1 MGDKDGK
8 TERPTAKRL
17 KDARKRGEVPKSQE
31 LNAALAL
38 LVFAVIMVP
47 SWEFVLNHFMPYMV
61 QMIQQVGRF
70 KVEYRDL
77 SKVGIQAVLM
87 IFLLCAPFMVLSM
100 AIGYLANLFQVG
112 LLFTSKPIKPD
123 FKKINPLNGFKQM
136 FGLRAIFNMSKT
148 LAKFGIIAYLC
159 YQKFIQTIPILI
171 NLSSVGTGKIL
182 LFVLDF
188 AKDLSLKIA
197 LVLLVLSLADYMYQR
212 YTHIKSLRMTKQ
224 EIKEEFKQ
232 MEGDPKVKS
241 QRKAKYQEMVRNAVA
256 NVKKATVLITNPTHF
271 ALAIRYDPEKDEV
284 PILLAKGADKLAQR
298 MKTEARKE
306 HIPMIENRPLAHA
319 LYKKVEP
326 GQFVPV
332 DMYESVAEIIALVYR
347 LEEESK
353 DKI

>member
-38 LVFAVIMVP
+38 LAFAVIMVP
-47 SWEFVLNHFMPYMV
+47 SWEFVLNHFMPYLI
-61 QMIQQVGRF
+61 QMIQQIGRF
-70 KVEYRDL
+70 RVEYRDL

-87 IFLLCAPFMVLSM
+87 IFLLCAPFMALSM
-100 AIGYLANLFQVG
+100 AIGYLANLMQVG
-112 LLFTSKPIKPD
+112 LLFTAKPLKPD
-123 FKKINPLNGFKQM
+123 FKKINPWNGLKQM
-136 FGLRAIFNMSKT
+136 FGLRSIFNMAKT
-148 LAKFGIIAYLC
+148 LVKFGVIAYFC

-171 NLSSVGTGKIL
+171 NLSSVGINKIL
-182 LFVLDF
+182 FFVLDF

-197 LVLLVLSLADYMYQR
+197 ILLLVLSLADYAYQR
-212 YTHIKSLRMTKQ
+212 YTHLKNLRMSKQ

-232 MEGDPKVKS
+232 MEGDPQVKS

-284 PILLAKGADKLAQR
+284 PMLLAKGADQLAQR
-298 MKTEARKE
+298 MKAEARKE

-332 DMYESVAEIIALVYR
+332 EMYESVAEIIALVYR

-353 DKI
+353 NKI